1 MARRKA
7 SIDDLRNSI
16 DASLA
21 KLAAKQGGLKVPID
35 LAEVCGIIGVDWEL
49 RWMVPE
55 GVTAV
60 VGNKL
65 KIFIRSN
72 FSEEQIADN
81 RLRFTWAHEICHA
94 LLYDLSSSPPK
105 PAADTPKGA
114 ALEWLCQNGAGYLL
128 MPTREIRRIFNLSR
142 PLSSIDDVLWL
153 SKEFG
158 ASIEATIRRLKQES
172 DCLRA
177 GYAIILIRNQN
188 GEDEILSAAHDVWLK
203 TLLPD
208 FTRGTRFTECAK
220 PFMSGAVQIGP
231 DEWEKG
237 SVRMRVAPISRYLSA
252 AEFTQI

>member
-7 SIDDLRNSI
+7 NIDDLRNSI
-16 DASLA
+16 DASLT
-21 KLAAKQGGLKVPID
+21 KLAEKQGGLKVPID
-35 LAEVCGIIGVDWEL
+35 LAEVCRIIGVDWEL

-55 GVTAV
+55 GVTAIV
-60 VGNKL
+60 ENKL

-72 FSEEQIADN
+72 FSEEQVADN

-94 LLYDLSSSPPK
+94 LLYELSSSPPR
-105 PAADTPKGA
+105 PAADTPKDA

-142 PLSSIDDVLWL
+142 PISSINDVLL
-153 SKEFG
+153 VSKEFG

-188 GEDEILSAAHDVWLK
+188 GEDEILGAAHDIWLN
-203 TLLPD
+203 TFLPEVR
-208 FTRGTRFTECAK
+208 RGSRFAEWSK
-220 PFMSGAVQIGP
+220 PFMAGAAQIGP

-237 SVRMRVAPISRYLSA
+237 SVRMQVTPISRYLSA
-252 AEFTQI
+252 AEFRQV